1 MRNNLVSIITPSFNS
16 SKFIRECV
24 DSVISQ
30 TFQDWELLIVD
41 DFSKDNSKD
50 IISELSSQDERIR
63 PFFFRR

>member
-30 TFQDWELLIVD
+30 TFQDWELLIID
-41 DFSKDNSKD
+41 DFSKDNSK
-50 IISELSSQDERIR
+50 E
-63 PFFFRR
+63 FRLI